1 MTALALRLNQSV
13 RSLTLAAGLALALSS
28 PATLALAQVG
38 GAGGAGGANDRPAM
52 APAPA
57 DNVPIRGITLYRS
70 GVGFF
75 ERRGV
80 VQDAAN
86 IQLNFVSEQINDILK
101 SMVVLDLDGGEITG
115 ISYSSKEPLQKRLAS
130 FGINIGDNP
139 NAGEIL
145 SRLRGTAVT
154 ISTQEGQASGTIL
167 NTEQRP
173 TVYPGGGTNGGGNT
187 VVHNLPWINLLTSN
201 GVKSYNLTQVTG
213 FQIQDAALANELNKA
228 LAAIA
233 EQRAD
238 RFKTVD
244 VGFRGQGARQ
254 VVLGYVH
261 EMPVWKTSYR
271 LVLPDADP
279 KGADNGQPTVQGW
292 AIVEN
297 TTDQDWNG
305 VKLSLVAG
313 RPVSFQM
320 DLYEPLY
327 VERPEIPVPMVAGVA
342 PRIFEGGEQFADK
355 EMLGRVAAKMA
366 MPKPSA
372 APGAPA
378 DRADAQRRRER
389 GAGGAS
395 AFRDASVAEPEM
407 TAEMLTGYAANA
419 QAQAGEVGEV
429 FPFTLKNPV
438 DVKRQSSAM
447 LPILSAALEGNRV
460 SIFNRNDASKNPMR
474 GVRLKNSSGMQLM
487 PGPISVFDGS
497 AYAGDAQIGHI
508 PAGDTRLIAY
518 SVDLDVS
525 SLVKDESDNNIL
537 GLKIV
542 QGVIEQSMKQR
553 TTTTYAFSNKD
564 AKRARTVLVEHAK
577 LPGWT
582 LKAPAKAL
590 EETDQLY
597 RFELPIEAGKDGALA
612 ITHER
617 IDYQHFGITDFSVDH
632 LLQLSSQG
640 KASKSVVDAF
650 KKAAALQSEARTI
663 EQRIALLDQERQAI
677 TQDQTRLSE
686 LMKTID
692 RQTDLYKNYM
702 AKLTK
707 HESRLDAIAAQRE
720 QEQNALNAKRAELA
734 AYLQNLNVE

>member
-1 MTALALRLNQSV
+1 MTAIALRLNQSV
-13 RSLTLAAGLALALSS
+13 RTLTLAAGMALALTA
-28 PATLALAQVG
+28 PATLALAQG
-38 GAGGAGGANDRPAM
+38 GAGANDRPAM

-57 DNVPIRGITLYRS
+57 DNVPIRAITLYRS

-167 NTEQRP
+167 NTESRP
-173 TVYPGGGTNGGGNT
+173 TVYPGGGGGGAGTGST
-187 VVHNLPWINLLTSN
+187 VVHNLPWINLLTSS
-201 GVKSYNLTQVTG
+201 GVKSYNLTTVTG

-279 KGADNGQPTVQGW
+279 KGGDNGQPTVQGW

-342 PRIFEGGEQFADK
+342 PRIFEGGENFADK
-355 EMLGRVAAKMA
+355 EELGRVAMKMA
-366 MPKPSA
+366 KPAA
-372 APGAPA
+372 APAPTGTPGRR
-378 DRADAQRRRER
+378 DRAEAR
-389 GAGGAS
+389 GAFADAAAES
-395 AFRDASVAEPEM
+395 ATRSMDWSAENM
-407 TAEMLTGYAANA
+407 TAYGAAA

-429 FPFTLKNPV
+429 FQFTLKSPV

-447 LPILSAALEGNRV
+447 LPILSSALDGNRV
-460 SIFNRNDASKNPMR
+460 SIFNRNDGSKNPMR
-474 GVRLKNSSGMQLM
+474 GVRLKNTSGLQLM
-487 PGPISVFDGS
+487 PGPISVFDGA

-508 PAGDTRLIAY
+508 PAGDTRIIAY

-564 AKRARTVLVEHAK
+564 AKRSRTVLIEHNK
-577 LPGWT
+577 MPGWD
-582 LKAPAKAL
+582 LKAPTKAL
-590 EETDQLY
+590 EETDALY
-597 RFELPIEAGKDGALA
+597 RFELPIEASKDGALA

-650 KKAAALQSEARTI
+650 KKAAALQAEARTI
-663 EQRIALLDQERQAI
+663 EQRLALLDQERTNI
-677 TQDQTRLSE
+677 TQDQARLSE
-686 LMKTID
+686 LMKSID
-692 RQTDLYKNYM
+692 RQTDLYKTQM
-702 AKLTK
+702 TKLAK
-707 HESRLDAIAAQRE
+707 HEARLDAIAAQRE
-720 QEQNALNAKRAELA
+720 QEQNSLNAKRAELA

>member
-1 MTALALRLNQSV
+1 MTRPAAIWKLAPTRPIRALV
-13 RSLTLAAGLALALSS
+13 AAVGLALSMSA
-28 PATLALAQVG
+28 PALAQG
-38 GAGGAGGANDRPAM
+38 RDAALPAKEHA
-52 APAPA
+52 APAA
-57 DNVPIRGITLYRS
+57 DAVPIRGITLYRS

-101 SMVVLDLDGGEITG
+101 SMIVLDLDGGEITG

-154 ISTQEGQASGTIL
+154 ITTQEGPATGTIL

-173 TVYPGGGTNGGGNT
+173 TVYPGGPNNST
-187 VVHNLPWINLLTSN
+187 VVHNLPWINLLTAA
-201 GVKSYNLTQVTG
+201 GVKSYNLTSVTG
-213 FQIQDAALANELNKA
+213 FQIQDPALANELNKA

-254 VVLGYVH
+254 VVLAYVH

-279 KGADNGQPTVQGW
+279 KGADQGQPTVQGW

-327 VERPEIPVPMVAGVA
+327 VDRPEIPVPMVAGVA
-342 PRIFEGGEQFADK
+342 PRIFEGGENFAGQDS
-355 EMLGRVAAKMA
+355 LGLVARKAAAPASARSAHAKMA
-366 MPKPSA
+366 EPDNK
-372 APGAPA
+372 
-378 DRADAQRRRER
+378 DAGRQTSY
-389 GAGGAS
+389 GGATEGIGHS
-395 AFRDASVAEPEM
+395 MEWSTEA
-407 TAEMLTGYAANA
+407 LTGFAAA

-429 FPFTLKNPV
+429 FQFTLKSPV

-447 LPILSAALEGNRV
+447 LPILSSALEGKRV
-460 SIFNRNDASKNPMR
+460 SIFNRHDGSKNPMR
-474 GVRLKNSSGMQLM
+474 GVRLKNTSGLQLM
-487 PGPISVFDGS
+487 PGPISVFDGA

-518 SVDLDVS
+518 AVDLDVS

-537 GLKIV
+537 ALKIV

-553 TTTTYAFSNKD
+553 TTTTYALSNKD
-564 AKRARTVLVEHAK
+564 AKRPRTVLIEHAK
-577 LPGWT
+577 MPGWD
-582 LKAPAKAL
+582 LKAPANVL

-597 RFELPIEAGKDGALA
+597 RFEVPIEAGKDNAL
-612 ITHER
+612 IVTLEHIE
-617 IDYQHFGITDFSVDH
+617 YQRFGITDFSINH

-640 KASKSVVDAF
+640 KASKAVVDAF
-650 KKAAALQSEARTI
+650 KKATALQSEARSI
-663 EQRIALLDQERQAI
+663 EQRLQLLDQERGTI
-677 TQDQTRLSE
+677 SQDQSRLSE
-686 LMKTID
+686 LMRTVD

-702 AKLTK
+702 AKLAK
-707 HESRLDAIAAQRE
+707 HEARLDVIAEARE
-720 QEQNALNAKRAELA
+720 QEQGSLNTKRAELA

>member
-1 MTALALRLNQSV
+1 MLQIASHSSSISRRSTSNSRWRLGVALVALCGLPC
-13 RSLTLAAGLALALSS
+13 SLSLAAAEQ
-28 PATLALAQVG
+28 PAARDNQL
-38 GAGGAGGANDRPAM
+38 M
-52 APAPA
+52 AEQT
-57 DNVPIRGITLYRS
+57 PIRAITLYRS

-75 ERRGV
+75 ERRGL

-154 ISTQEGQASGTIL
+154 IQTPEGPASGTIL

-173 TVYPGGGTNGGGNT
+173 TVYPGSGGAGSGST

-213 FQIQDAALANELNKA
+213 FQIDDPALANELNKA

-254 VVLGYVH
+254 VVLAYVH

-271 LVLPDADP
+271 LVLPEPNPQGGDA
-279 KGADNGQPTVQGW
+279 GQPTVQGW

-342 PRIFEGGEQFADK
+342 PRIFEGGENFADK
-355 EMLGRVAAKMA
+355 EALGRVAAKMA
-366 MPKPSA
+366 KPAA
-372 APGAPA
+372 APGAPMRA
-378 DRADAQRRRER
+378 SSRDRSAGSALMDA
-389 GAGGAS
+389 AVAS
-395 AFRDASVAEPEM
+395 EPEM
-407 TAEMLTGYAANA
+407 SAEMLTGYAANA

-429 FPFTLKNPV
+429 FQFTLKSPV

-447 LPILSAALEGNRV
+447 LPILSSGLEGKRV
-460 SIFNRNDASKNPMR
+460 SIFNRNDGSKNPMR
-474 GVRLKNSSGMQLM
+474 GVRLKNTSGLQLM
-487 PGPISVFDGS
+487 PGPISVFDGA

-518 SVDLDVS
+518 AVDLDVS
-525 SLVKDESDNNIL
+525 SLVKDESESNIMS
-537 GLKIV
+537 LKIV
-542 QGVIEQSMKQR
+542 QGVIEQTVKQR
-553 TTTTYAFSNKD
+553 MTTTYAFSNKD
-564 AKRARTVLVEHAK
+564 AKRPRTVLVEHAK
-577 LPGWT
+577 PHGWD
-582 LKAPAKAL
+582 LKAPVSAL
-590 EETDQLY
+590 EETDALY
-597 RFELPIEAGKDGALA
+597 RFEVPIEAGKDGALA
-612 ITHER
+612 VTHER
-617 IDYQHFGITDFSVDH
+617 IDFQRYGITDFSIDQ
-632 LLQLSSQG
+632 LLEMSSHG
-640 KASKSVVDAF
+640 KASRNVVEAF
-650 KKAAALQSEARTI
+650 KKAATMQAEARTI
-663 EQRIALLDQERQAI
+663 EQRIQQLDQERQAI
-677 TQDQTRLSE
+677 SQDQSRLSE

-702 AKLTK
+702 GKLTR
-707 HESRLDAIAAQRE
+707 HESRLDAIAVQRE
-720 QEQNALNAKRAELA
+720 QDQQALNTKRAELQA
-734 AYLQNLNVE
+734 FLQNLNVE